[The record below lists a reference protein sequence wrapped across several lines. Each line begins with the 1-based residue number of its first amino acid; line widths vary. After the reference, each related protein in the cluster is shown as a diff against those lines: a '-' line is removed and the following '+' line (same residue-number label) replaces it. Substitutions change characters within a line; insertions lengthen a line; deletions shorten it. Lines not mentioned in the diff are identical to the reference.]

1 MEFVNDRTTNQ
12 HIRDHAIYYFEL
24 YPQQQ
29 EELEEFYLEWI
40 ELDRLPEISDYISE
54 NI

>member
-12 HIRDHAIYYFEL
+12 HIRDHAL
-24 YPQQQ
+24 YMFDLYSEQQ

-40 ELDRLPEISDYISE
+40 DLDVMPDFNDFVIT
-54 NI
+54 N